1 MCKLTPQEK
10 TILLNLIKSEKG
22 LVATELHID
31 QKTIDVHLHRIR
43 QKREECKRFLS
54 ETDQYKKELYPKRKG
69 E

>member
-10 TILLNLIKSEKG
+10 TILLNLGKSEKG
-22 LVATELHID
+22 LVATELNISET
-31 QKTIDVHLHRIR
+31 TIDVHLHRIR
-43 QKREECKRFLS
+43 RKREECKKFLR